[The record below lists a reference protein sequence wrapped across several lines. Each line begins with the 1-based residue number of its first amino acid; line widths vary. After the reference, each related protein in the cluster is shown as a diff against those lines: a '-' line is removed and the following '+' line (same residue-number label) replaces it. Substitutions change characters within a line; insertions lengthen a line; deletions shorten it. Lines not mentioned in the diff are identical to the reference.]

1 MMKSAWIKAAQGNW
15 DQKRNR
21 LTAAMEAG
29 ADFVLADAADLSEM
43 KKLGKIKVACFFDG
57 KSENTSDSDTG
68 VVVAAGAASN
78 ADVLVWRIPPLS
90 EDADEKSETAE
101 LKQMKEKK
109 AAGFSVAAYI
119 DIQNKKTELFA
130 AVVGKIADYLIIS
143 ASDWRIIPLEN
154 LIAALEKEDVEIIAA
169 AKDLQETQTSLQ
181 ILERGVDGILIDS
194 DDMSAIKEMTS
205 AVKMSGRTSESLVPA
220 KIVAIKQLGM
230 ADRVCIDTCNLMVPG
245 EGMLIGSQSAGLF
258 LVHSEVDESPYV
270 ASRPF
275 RVNAG
280 AVYSYL
286 KINDITRY
294 LSELKSGDD
303 VTIVD
308 AKGQTRPG
316 IVGRIKIE
324 ARPMMLIEAEAE
336 GKLLK
341 VILQNAETVKLVR
354 PDGKSISVTQIQV
367 GDEVLV
373 KSEEAGR
380 HFGMKVTEK
389 IIEI

>member
-1 MMKSAWIKAAQGNW
+1 MKSVWIKAAEGNW
-15 DQKRNR
+15 NQKRNKI
-21 LTAAMEAG
+21 TAAMEAG
-29 ADFVLADAADLSEM
+29 ADFVLADAADLSEI
-43 KKLGKIKVACFFDG
+43 KKLGKIKTACFFDG
-57 KSENTSDSDTG
+57 KNQSTADADILVWNIPILSEN
-68 VVVAAGAASN
+68 
-78 ADVLVWRIPPLS
+78 
-90 EDADEKSETAE
+90 ADEKNETAE
-101 LKQMKEKK
+101 LKQMKEMKS
-109 AAGFSVAAYI
+109 AGKIVAAYV

-130 AVVGKIADYLIIS
+130 AEVGKTADYLIVS
-143 ASDWRIIPLEN
+143 AGDWRIIPLEN
-154 LIAALEKEDVEIIAA
+154 LIAALEKCDVEIIADV
-169 AKDLQETQTSLQ
+169 KDLKEAQTSLQ
-181 ILERGVDGILIDS
+181 ILERGVDGVLIES
-194 DDMSAIKEMTS
+194 DDMSEIKEITA
-205 AVKMSGRTSESLVPA
+205 AVKMSGNICENLIPA
-220 KIVAIKQLGM
+220 KIVTVRQLGM
-230 ADRVCIDTCNLMVPG
+230 GDRVCIDTCNLMTPG

-258 LVHSEVDESPYV
+258 LIHSEVDESPYV

-286 KINDITRY
+286 KVNDITRY
-294 LSELKSGDD
+294 LSELKAGDD

-316 IVGRIKIE
+316 IVGRVKIE
-324 ARPMMLIEAEAE
+324 ARPMMLLEAEAE

-341 VILQNAETVKLVR
+341 VILQNAETVKLVK

-389 IIEI
+389 IIEN